1 MPDLGDF
8 KGFIASPFRYQA
20 AGSQLLG
27 CLFMFHT
34 GLCLVFPLESLL
46 LSGLSEGVRILEEAW
61 SGGTESLGSIVISEM
76 VHKIKV

>member
-1 MPDLGDF
+1 MPGKGGF

-20 AGSQLLG
+20 AGSLLLG

-46 LSGLSEGVRILEEAW
+46 LSGLSEGVSISEQVR
-61 SGGTESLGSIVISEM
+61 SGETESLRAIFISKR